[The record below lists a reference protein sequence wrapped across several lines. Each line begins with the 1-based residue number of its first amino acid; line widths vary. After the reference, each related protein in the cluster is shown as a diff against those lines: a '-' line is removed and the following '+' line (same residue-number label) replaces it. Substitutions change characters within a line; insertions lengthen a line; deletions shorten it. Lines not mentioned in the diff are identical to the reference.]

1 MSRAQLAQ
9 PRTRGPWWT
18 THTAALCPALAVLL
32 GALVLC
38 LGYATHG
45 SNGDRAAAMTGISG
59 VQVPTGDMTD
69 HHAVPAAHSGDRPAV
84 HDVRVILAAPSHHPA
99 VFLPRLP
106 DLPRPVGTPAFLAHA
121 PPTGAGPDLHVLQVQ
136 RTWTDAS
143 TPCAHASGRAEE
155 HVNSPHPP
163 PYGGRK
169 DAHAM
174 SKTSKKAAA
183 LSRKARIE
191 EMRRAERARERRNR
205 VITIT
210 LSTVIVAGL
219 VGWGAYALNSANE
232 KKEQQ
237 AAAAKAPVSGEKTWD
252 KKKLTQNH
260 VQGAVKYPMNPPVG
274 GDHHQAWMTCDGT
287 VYTKAIANENAV
299 HSLEHGAVWITYNDK
314 ATEADIKKLGDKV
327 SKTPYTLMSPAEDQS
342 GTIMLSAWG
351 RQLTVDNASEPRVE
365 QFLTKYV
372 QGAQTPEPGAACTGG
387 LTAA

>member
-1 MSRAQLAQ
+1 
-9 PRTRGPWWT
+9 
-18 THTAALCPALAVLL
+18 
-32 GALVLC
+32 
-38 LGYATHG
+38 
-45 SNGDRAAAMTGISG
+45 
-59 VQVPTGDMTD
+59 
-69 HHAVPAAHSGDRPAV
+69 
-84 HDVRVILAAPSHHPA
+84 
-99 VFLPRLP
+99 
-106 DLPRPVGTPAFLAHA
+106 
-121 PPTGAGPDLHVLQVQ
+121 
-136 RTWTDAS
+136 
-143 TPCAHASGRAEE
+143 
-155 HVNSPHPP
+155 
-163 PYGGRK
+163 
-169 DAHAM
+169 M

-287 VYTKAIANENAV
+287 VYAKAIANENAV

-327 SKTPYTLMSPAEDQS
+327 SRTPYTLMSPAEDQS